1 MTIIAD
7 VKIKAL
13 GFNILSQHLG
23 LVEAERFITL
33 IQREKFDYTQW
44 RQNLFEGLSGE
55 EISHQAMKFY
65 EKKLTQENAK

>member
-7 VKIKAL
+7 AEIKTL

-55 EISHQAMKFY
+55 EISHQAMKFH
-65 EKKLTQENAK
+65 EKKLAQENAK

>member
-1 MTIIAD
+1 MAIITD
-7 VKIKAL
+7 VEIKTL

-55 EISHQAMKFY
+55 EISHQAMTFH
-65 EKKLTQENAK
+65 EKKLAQKNAK

>member
-1 MTIIAD
+1 MTIMAD

-55 EISHQAMKFY
+55 EISSQAMKFH
-65 EKKLTQENAK
+65 EKKLVRESAK